1 MLYPKGDGGGGAQN
15 SQVVHARVFS
25 LSDVS
30 SPRSNSNLYIYTSI
44 TTNTLQILQVFR
56 SLLVVVTSCFS
67 YGDIIPV
74 TLAGRLVGSACCLFG
89 VLVIALPVPILQIKV
104 GHTEKEF

>member
-1 MLYPKGDGGGGAQN
+1 MLMVLYKLKYL
-15 SQVVHARVFS
+15 S
-25 LSDVS
+25 LSPHIKCSKFVVS
-30 SPRSNSNLYIYTSI
+30 FERHFP
-44 TTNTLQILQVFR
+44 
-56 SLLVVVTSCFS
+56 SCCS

-104 GHTEKEF
+104 SYIVEKEFSIWSLISLFHVCPYIF